1 MTMTAPSSIDQFVD
15 LVRRAKI
22 VEDDR
27 LNAFME
33 KTDLEGKSPSD
44 LADRLVDEALLTSY
58 QAVQLLQ
65 GKATTFSI
73 GPYRILERLGFGAT
87 SNVYLC
93 EHRYTHNRVAVKV
106 LPALKAKDPVALK
119 RFYREARASAF
130 LEHPNVVR
138 VQDVDHAGDDHFMVM
153 DFVDGTSV
161 LDIVQHFGVMD
172 VSRAAHYIK
181 QAADG
186 LHYANQAKLVHRD
199 INPGNILVDREGTV
213 KILDMGLARIAA
225 DDLDV
230 LTRGVVLGLP
240 EYMAPE
246 QAVDS
251 HGVDIRA
258 DIYSLGATFYFLLAG
273 EPPYS
278 EEKTLAQKLLAKASR
293 PPQSIRER
301 RPEVSEELEAVII
314 KMMAKDADKRYQT
327 PREVAEAL
335 EPWTKAAIPPP
346 ADKEMPQLSPAAM
359 GKEPK
364 PAAPAA
370 KKRPAATM
378 AAIDVPPAQRP
389 APRRLVD
396 AAEDSA
402 GPSLNRAAPTLIR
415 QPVEEEPSA
424 EEEAAAEPEQEAPK
438 KKKKKKKKVESSVS
452 PAWSVSQVV
461 IYLLFGAAAF
471 ALAWLYF
478 MRK

>member
-1 MTMTAPSSIDQFVD
+1 MTMTAPSSIDQFVG
-15 LVRRAKI
+15 LVRSAKI
-22 VEDDR
+22 VEDAR
-27 LNAFME
+27 LNAFLE
-33 KTDLEGKSPSD
+33 KSDLEGKAPND
-44 LADRLVDEALLTSY
+44 LADRLVEQGILTSY

-65 GKATTFSI
+65 GKASLFSI
-73 GPYRILERLGFGAT
+73 GPYKILERLGFGAS

-93 EHRYTHNRVAVKV
+93 EHRFTHNRVAVKV

-138 VQDVDHAGDDHFMVM
+138 VHDVDHANDDHFMVM

-172 VSRAAHYIK
+172 IYRAAHYIK

-186 LHYANQAKLVHRD
+186 LHYAFQAKLVHRD

-230 LTRGVVLGLP
+230 LTRGVVLGSP

-258 DIYSLGATFYFLLAG
+258 DVYSLGATFYFLLTG

-278 EEKTLAQKLLAKASR
+278 EEKTLAQKLIAKQTR
-293 PPQSIRER
+293 PPQPIRGL
-301 RPEVSEELEAVII
+301 RPEVPEELAAVIEQ
-314 KMMAKDADKRYQT
+314 MLAKDPGKRYQT

-335 EPWTKAAIPPP
+335 EPWTNRPIPPP
-346 ADKEMPQLSPAAM
+346 DEKEMPQLSPAIMKKKA
-359 GKEPK
+359 
-364 PAAPAA
+364 AAPPA

-378 AAIDVPPAQRP
+378 AAIDLQPSERP

-396 AAEDSA
+396 VAEDSA
-402 GPSLNRAAPTLIR
+402 GPSLNRAVPSLIK
-415 QPVEEEPSA
+415 QDEDEPPPEEEDT
-424 EEEAAAEPEQEAPK
+424 AEPEEAAPK
-438 KKKKKKKKVESSVS
+438 KKKKKKKKVEEEA
-452 PAWSVSQVV
+452 PEEEAWTFSQIL
-461 IYLLFGAAAF
+461 IYALFGIAAF
-471 ALAWLYF
+471 ALAWVFF
-478 MRK
+478 MNR